1 MTLILQTAALL
12 KNSVHAPRRLRG
24 SLLYEVRVQV
34 GSQLGLIS
42 SWRCCGT
49 TDRPKPSYT
58 PTASK
63 YGPAVTRGPQCPRK
77 QTGLDKHVFSD

>member
-34 GSQLGLIS
+34 GSQLGLIRRGDAAGLPIARS
-42 SWRCCGT
+42 R
-49 TDRPKPSYT
+49 R
-58 PTASK
+58 
-63 YGPAVTRGPQCPRK
+63 TRRRRRSTGPQ
-77 QTGLDKHVFSD
+77 